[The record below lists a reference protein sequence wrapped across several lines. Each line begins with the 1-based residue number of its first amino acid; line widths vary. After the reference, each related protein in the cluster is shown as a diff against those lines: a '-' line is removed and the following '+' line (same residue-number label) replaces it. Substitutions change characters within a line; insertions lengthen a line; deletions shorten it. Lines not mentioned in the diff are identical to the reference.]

1 MKRLCQYVS
10 LVILSLFVVV
20 TMAYAQNTFSPGT
33 VLEGSVQ
40 DKKNKNFPTIIK
52 IETIDNTTGNF
63 SGDITWPS
71 LNAVHRIEG
80 RLAGNTITFKEV
92 SHIKKGGAHL
102 NCEYALI
109 IDGISVDGRWV
120 EPGRDRGTVQLKI
133 K

>member
-1 MKRLCQYVS
+1 
-10 LVILSLFVVV
+10 
-20 TMAYAQNTFSPGT
+20 MAYAQNTFSPGT

>member
-20 TMAYAQNTFSPGT
+20 TMGYAQNAFSPGT

-40 DKKNKNFPTIIK
+40 DKNNKNFQTIIK

-71 LNAVHRIEG
+71 LNSVHRIEG
-80 RLAGNTITFKEV
+80 RLSGNTITFKEV
-92 SHIKKGGAHL
+92 SHHY
-102 NCEYALI
+102 CPE
-109 IDGISVDGRWV
+109 
-120 EPGRDRGTVQLKI
+120 
-133 K
+133 